1 MSRQV
6 KPDAQSPVN
15 PEFFSREVAKARRFY
30 FDLKPNHRERLV
42 VVCGGLEYCGPHY
55 AIHRKTFP
63 FHSIEYVA
71 GGSGQLK
78 LRGKNIALNPGMIFS
93 YGPGVPHD
101 IVGNPGHPLVKY
113 FVDFSGKAASVLLK
127 SCKLHPGQVAQ
138 VFPSN
143 ALVMLFDELIQSG
156 SRPGRVDAELRL
168 KLLEC
173 LALKISGTIAP
184 PKDVETLAFRTYQ
197 QSRQYIEQHF
207 LALRSLEQIA
217 HECHV
222 DNAYLCRL
230 FRRYD
235 QQSPYQYLLRL
246 KMNYAAERLQ
256 QPGVL
261 IKQAAEEVG
270 FSDPFHFSR
279 VFRKA
284 LGVSPSKLRMFSP
297 R

>member
-1 MSRQV
+1 MKLRNSSS
-6 KPDAQSPVN
+6 AQAPVS
-15 PEFFSREVAKARRFY
+15 PEFFSREVARARRFY

-42 VVCGGLEYCGPHY
+42 VVCGGLEYCAPHY

-71 GGSGQLK
+71 AGTGHVK
-78 LRGKNIALNPGMIFS
+78 LRGRTVALHPGIIFS

-101 IVGNPGHPLVKY
+101 IVGNPSEPLVKY
-113 FVDFSGKAASVLLK
+113 FVDFSGRAASDLLK
-127 SCKLHPGQVAQ
+127 SCKLPPGHIAQ
-138 VFPSN
+138 IFPSN
-143 ALVMLFDELIQSG
+143 TLVTLFDELIQSG
-156 SRPGRVDAELRL
+156 LRPARGNAELRL

-173 LALKISGTIAP
+173 LALKISGSSAP
-184 PKDVETLAFRTYQ
+184 PKDAETLAFATYQ
-197 QSRQYIEQHF
+197 QCRQHIEQHY
-207 LALRSLEQIA
+207 LKLRTLEQIA

-246 KMNYAAERLQ
+246 KMNHAAERLQ

-261 IKQAAEEVG
+261 IKQAAGEIG

-279 VFRKA
+279 AFRNI
-284 LGVSPSKLRMFSP
+284 LGVSPSKLRMFSSH
-297 R
+297 